1 MSRNPEEPVYNL
13 IEVARVA
20 LGLTRQELADKV
32 GVHYQTIGYL
42 EREEYS
48 PSLVLALRI
57 ANATGVAR
65 HCAASSIAASTASTR
80 YWHRP
85 RRCRRRCVTV
95 GLPLN
100 RRRFCRWHRT
110 WPRRCAS
117 ATPLPAGLCNRA
129 PPLSPMP
136 RAASSAR

>member
-20 LGLTRQELADKV
+20 LGLSRQELADKV

-57 ANATGVAR
+57 ANALNQD
-65 HCAASSIAASTASTR
+65 
-80 YWHRP
+80 
-85 RRCRRRCVTV
+85 VTEIFS
-95 GLPLN
+95 L
-100 RRRFCRWHRT
+100 
-110 WPRRCAS
+110 
-117 ATPLPAGLCNRA
+117 TPFKKGK
-129 PPLSPMP
+129 
-136 RAASSAR
+136 

>member
-57 ANATGVAR
+57 ANTLNQD
-65 HCAASSIAASTASTR
+65 
-80 YWHRP
+80 
-85 RRCRRRCVTV
+85 VTE
-95 GLPLN
+95 LFSL
-100 RRRFCRWHRT
+100 
-110 WPRRCAS
+110 
-117 ATPLPAGLCNRA
+117 TPLKKGK
-129 PPLSPMP
+129 
-136 RAASSAR
+136 